1 MPKQITAA
9 FPLLSREKD
18 LSVQVPAACSHGFA
32 AMDAEDCELHR
43 LLRSDWQHF
52 HHVEQMPPRGLNS
65 MNEDGKAGCGVEH
78 SGRKHLEIMKNAL
91 GDERGQSTILM
102 ALLTG
107 TILIGFVGL
116 AVDVGMLYREKSMAQ
131 TAADAGAIAAANVT
145 VGCTCGAPTGAPV
158 AGTAPRL

>member
-1 MPKQITAA
+1 
-9 FPLLSREKD
+9 
-18 LSVQVPAACSHGFA
+18 
-32 AMDAEDCELHR
+32 
-43 LLRSDWQHF
+43 
-52 HHVEQMPPRGLNS
+52 
-65 MNEDGKAGCGVEH
+65 
-78 SGRKHLEIMKNAL
+78 MKNAL